1 MKSDL
6 IDINEKEDED
16 VLVEVT
22 LEKKFTLKELWDML
36 PRRKQ
41 EGWTAGDWSK
51 LWNDSSPRHRK
62 DAAPYGYVMS
72 AVQTTLD
79 KILKRNEVL

>member
-22 LEKKFTLKELWDML
+22 LEKNFTLKELLDML
-36 PRRKQ
+36 PHRKQ
-41 EGWTAGDWSK
+41 EG
-51 LWNDSSPRHRK
+51 
-62 DAAPYGYVMS
+62 
-72 AVQTTLD
+72 
-79 KILKRNEVL
+79 